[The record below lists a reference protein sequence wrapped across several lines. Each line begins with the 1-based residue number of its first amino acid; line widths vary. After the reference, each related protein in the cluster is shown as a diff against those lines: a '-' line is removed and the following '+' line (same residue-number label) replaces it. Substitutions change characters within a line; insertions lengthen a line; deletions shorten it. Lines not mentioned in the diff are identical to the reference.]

1 MTNQD
6 LKKAGLKITLPRLK
20 ILQLFEKEG
29 IRHQTAEEIYK
40 KLLEMGEDVGLATVY
55 RVLTQFETAGLVNRH
70 HFEGGSSV
78 FELNEGK
85 HHDHIV
91 CVQCGKIEEF
101 IDDVIESRQKAIAQR
116 YGFEIT
122 DHCMYLYGTCKKC
135 IGKTAKLNAP

>member
-20 ILQLFEKEG
+20 ILQLFEREG
-29 IRHQTAEEIYK
+29 VRHLTAEDIYK
-40 KLLEMGEDVGLATVY
+40 KLLETGEDVGLATVY
-55 RVLTQFETAGLVNRH
+55 RVLMQFETAGLITRH

-85 HHDHIV
+85 HHDHML

-101 IDDVIESRQKAIAQR
+101 IDEAIENRQKAIAQK

-122 DHCMYLYGTCKKC
+122 DHALYLYGTCKKC
-135 IGKTAKLNAP
+135 IKKEAI